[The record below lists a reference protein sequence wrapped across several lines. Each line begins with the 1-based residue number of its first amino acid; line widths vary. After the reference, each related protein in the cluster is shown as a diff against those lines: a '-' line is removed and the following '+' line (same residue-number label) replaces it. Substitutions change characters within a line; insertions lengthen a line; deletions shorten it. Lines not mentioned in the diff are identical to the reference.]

1 MRRVGEYIIWR
12 KNDNAKHYLISKL
25 ALPNFSAP
33 NCQFL
38 PMVSNC
44 PWCQIVR
51 GVPHPLF
58 SQERFKSCTL
68 FHNCN
73 GNAFYDGGALIFLWF
88 RVSFDDVKVK
98 EVVCICFRGF
108 LWASSNFW
116 KWESTKPIFLKKEG
130 FSGFLLNN
138 IYAFLFFSWA
148 RHYVRMNLSSVQF
161 HFLCQAGGSAI
172 LCMWLCQHLCIC
184 VLHILAHKY
193 TFY

>member
-1 MRRVGEYIIWR
+1 
-12 KNDNAKHYLISKL
+12 
-25 ALPNFSAP
+25 
-33 NCQFL
+33 
-38 PMVSNC
+38 MVSNC
-44 PWCQIVR
+44 PQCQIVSFYPWCQIVC
-51 GVPHPLF
+51 GVKLSAVSPNPCLVKR
-58 SQERFKSCTL
+58 SSKLTL
-68 FHNCN
+68 FHNCT

-88 RVSFDDVKVK
+88 KVSFDDVKVK

-161 HFLCQAGGSAI
+161 HFLWHARWTWWVCYFVHVIVSASVY
-172 LCMWLCQHLCIC
+172 LCFA
-184 VLHILAHKY
+184 HISPQIHFLLERD
-193 TFY
+193 TM